1 MLPFVNNTG
10 ETGALPWSGRRA
22 ARPGLAPLAEA
33 FLRHRRGRH
42 DVMFLKE
49 NAELLNIAEC
59 TGLGRAPELGQ
70 QYRAF
75 HAEAPGFFAVFPQYY
90 RFILSIVTDAE
101 ALGLPR
107 GTGARIAAEVAA
119 RGLAEAE
126 LSDLH
131 RMEARRLCARH
142 GVAVLEGDRTLEERV
157 LRFMTRHQ
165 AFAVPNRK
173 AAYDLTHFVFY
184 FSEYGRQAPDLPQS
198 VGKSLQNAGLIALLE
213 EDIDLLAE
221 VCIALRYM
229 GRTPPPVWEAFIAS
243 ELADFSVTTEEPE
256 DSGAL
261 SDDYHPFLVANWH
274 QAVAGRAAFSRA
286 ARAGRLVFRR
296 RPAPRNTLVELSEV
310 LLALAQAGRLN
321 VGTLME
327 ASAGL
332 MSRRGCNVLASA
344 ASSTQQFD
352 EFLMGFCYRGRGWKG
367 AE

>member
-1 MLPFVNNTG
+1 MLPYAVTDA
-10 ETGALPWSGRRA
+10 TSALSRARRRA
-22 ARPGLAPLAEA
+22 ARPGLVPLAEA
-33 FLRHRRGRH
+33 FLHHRRGRH

-59 TGLGRAPELGQ
+59 TGLGRTPALGKH
-70 QYRAF
+70 YRAF

-101 ALGLPR
+101 ALGLPP
-107 GTGARIAAEVAA
+107 GTGGRIAAEVAA

-142 GVAVLEGDRTLEERV
+142 GVTVLKDDTTLEERV
-157 LRFMTRHQ
+157 LRFVTRHQ

-184 FSEYGRQAPDLPQS
+184 FSEYGRRSPDLPGS
-198 VGKSLQNAGLIALLE
+198 VGKSLLNTGLIALLE
-213 EDIDLLAE
+213 EDIDLLSE

-229 GRTPPPVWEAFIAS
+229 GRTPPPAWEAFIAS
-243 ELADFSVTTEEPE
+243 ELADFSVISEEPE

-274 QAVAGRAAFSRA
+274 QAVAGQPAFARA
-286 ARAGRLVFRR
+286 ARPGRLVFRR
-296 RPAPRNTLVELSEV
+296 RPAPRNTLVELSEI
-310 LLALAQAGRLN
+310 LLALAQAGRLS
-321 VGTLME
+321 VGALME

-332 MSRRGCNVLASA
+332 MSRRGRNVLASA
-344 ASSTQQFD
+344 ASSTPQFD
-352 EFLMGFCYRGRGWKG
+352 EFLAGFCYRGRGWRGSK
-367 AE
+367 